1 MVVIGGVIPARTM
14 IISTNTVQQLFL
26 DPAPLYLSALK
37 STGRAEQ
44 TLGGLSHDR
53 YL

>member
-1 MVVIGGVIPARTM
+1 MVVIGGVIPAQDYDYLYEHGAAA
-14 IISTNTVQQLFL
+14 IL